1 MDQFISNI
9 KLLIAFPMANISII
23 LDGVMIGALFALAAY
38 GLALV
43 WGVMNVKNLAQG
55 DFVIGGGYISWWLF
69 HNAGFHPFM
78 GIPVAAIV
86 MALLAGALHGTPIH
100 KWAAS
105 QKRVVSWLA
114 IAASVVLAV
123 GVYIHDVGSIFGMS
137 FGPEAQDRAQSFA
150 GMAGIVLTF
159 LLIISGGIYN
169 LVISRVLERDLFTSL
184 LSTFGLAI
192 MMAQIM
198 NLLFGSDT
206 QSLDLN
212 YSNIDLAPS
221 VSIPVAKMIGALLA
235 LMLAAFVILFMK
247 NSRMGQAIR
256 ATAQDARAARVMGI
270 DTEKVYAFTFSLN
283 AAICGAAGAII
294 VMVWVIQPFYGITY
308 SIRAF
313 VIVTAAG
320 LGNLPGV
327 IVAGLGLGAAEQ
339 YGGFIFGI
347 QYQQA
352 IAVMLLLLVLIY
364 RLIQQR
370 RQRQVLQ

>member
-1 MDQFISNI
+1 MDQIISNI
-9 KLLIAFPMANISII
+9 NLLIAYPTANLSII
-23 LDGVMIGALFALAAY
+23 IDGIMIGALFALAAY

-55 DFVIGGGYISWWLF
+55 DFVIGGGYISWWLV
-69 HNAGFHPFM
+69 NNVGIHPFV
-78 GIPVAAIV
+78 GIPIAAIV
-86 MALLAGALHGTPIH
+86 MALLAGALHGSVVH
-100 KWAAS
+100 RWALS
-105 QKRVVSWLA
+105 QRKAMIGLSIISFLVLA
-114 IAASVVLAV
+114 I
-123 GVYIHDVGSIFGMS
+123 GVYIHDVGSLFGMEFS
-137 FGPEAQDRAQSFA
+137 PAAQDRAQSFA
-150 GMAGIVLTF
+150 GFAGIVLTF
-159 LLIISGGIYN
+159 LIIVNGGIYN

-212 YSNIDLAPS
+212 YSNIDLAPG
-221 VSIPVAKMIGALLA
+221 VSIPVAKLVGAAFALL
-235 LMLAAFVILFMK
+235 LAGFVILFMR

-256 ATAQDARAARVMGI
+256 ATAQDARAARVLGI

-294 VMVWVIQPFYGITY
+294 VMIWVIQPFYGITY

-327 IVAGLGLGAAEQ
+327 IAAGLGLGAAEQ

-352 IAVMLLLLVLIY
+352 IAVMLLILVLIY
-364 RLIQQR
+364 RLMQQR
-370 RQRQVLQ
+370 KQRQVLQ